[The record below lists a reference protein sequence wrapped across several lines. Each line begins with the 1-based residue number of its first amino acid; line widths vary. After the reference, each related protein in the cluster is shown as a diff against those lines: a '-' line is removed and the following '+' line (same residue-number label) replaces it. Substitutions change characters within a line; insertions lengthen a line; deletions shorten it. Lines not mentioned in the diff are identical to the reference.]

1 MYVLLRDS
9 AASEWTAYVVKEI
22 WNRKIGPQA
31 RRFYYRCHSSL
42 SVDHF
47 KALAFSFRMT
57 YAGPATET
65 GGADVSE
72 FYRLDDEVLPFFPD
86 DVPARKRKRIGDGAI
101 QTVL

>member
-9 AASEWTAYVVKEI
+9 AVSEWAAYLVHPI
-22 WNRKIGPQA
+22 WNQKPRPNP
-31 RRFYYRCHSSL
+31 RRFFYKCDSFL
-42 SVDHF
+42 TVDHF

-65 GGADVSE
+65 GGADLSK

-86 DVPARKRKRIGDGAI
+86 DVPARKRK
-101 QTVL
+101 T